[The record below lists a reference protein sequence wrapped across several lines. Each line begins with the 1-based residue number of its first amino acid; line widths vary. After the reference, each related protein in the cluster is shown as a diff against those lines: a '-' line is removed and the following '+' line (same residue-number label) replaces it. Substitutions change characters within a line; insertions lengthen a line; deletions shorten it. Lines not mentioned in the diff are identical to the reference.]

1 MAGENAPEAQQ
12 PGSGENAPE
21 GQQPETGEAQKKKG
35 LSAKRASGRKSRR
48 RSRKA
53 VSSAQQKPLPRI
65 VVAGRVVGLVK
76 GGFEVDT
83 ALGPGLCSSGQIGPN
98 KVRDASSFLGK
109 DLDFEILSVQEGR
122 LRLSH
127 RRVAERES
135 HRHIRALREK
145 IRPGMR
151 LRGRVARLTDFGAFV
166 DLGGVEGLVHVSEI
180 SHRRV
185 EDPADELAVGQDI
198 EVEVL
203 RASRPESQ
211 EASRTKGK
219 GKISLSIKATLAD
232 PWDSIETRFPL
243 WSVADG
249 RIERV
254 TEFGAF
260 VTVAPG
266 VEGLLRDQELP
277 RGALARLAELAGDV
291 RSLACLVVEVDAKKR
306 RLGLAPAPAGLEP
319 GARVEPLRLRN
330 GQIVE
335 GPVESV
341 EPGAVLV
348 RLGPGQLGVI
358 PNAEMGTE
366 RGTDHRTAFPPGT
379 RIEGEVTRIEA
390 GGRRARISRKRA
402 QRKAERAEIE
412 RYARTHSD
420 VGLSTLGDLLKQAEK
435 SGRD

>member
-1 MAGENAPEAQQ
+1 VAGEKAPETQEKE
-12 PGSGENAPE
+12 PGTAP
-21 GQQPETGEAQKKKG
+21 KKRRR
-35 LSAKRASGRKSRR
+35 SSKRASGRRSRR
-48 RSRKA
+48 RSGKA
-53 VSSAQQKPLPRI
+53 VSAGTQEPLPTI

-83 ALGPGLCSSGQIGPN
+83 PLGPGLCSSGQIGPG
-98 KVRDASSFLGK
+98 KLRDASSFLGK
-109 DLDFEILSVQEGR
+109 DLDFEILSAQEGR

-127 RRVAERES
+127 RRVAEREAN
-135 HRHIRALREK
+135 RHVRALRDK

-151 LRGRVARLTDFGAFV
+151 LRGRVVRLTEFGAFV
-166 DLGGVEGLVHVSEI
+166 DLGGVEGMVHVSEI

-185 EDPADELAVGQDI
+185 EDPADELAVGQDV

-203 RASRPESQ
+203 RAPRGDTDGASRP
-211 EASRTKGK
+211 RG
-219 GKISLSIKATLAD
+219 GGRISLSIKATLTD
-232 PWDSIETRFPL
+232 PWDEVEKRFPL
-243 WSVADG
+243 WTVADG

-260 VTVAPG
+260 VEIAPG
-266 VEGLLRDQELP
+266 VEGLLHDQELP
-277 RGALARLAELAGDV
+277 RGALARLAELVGDV
-291 RSLACLVVEVDAKKR
+291 RSLACLVVEVDRKR
-306 RLGLAPAPAGLEP
+306 RRVGLAPAPAGLEA
-319 GARVEPLRLRN
+319 GARIEPLRLRN
-330 GQIVE
+330 GQVVE

-379 RIEGEVTRIEA
+379 RIEAEVTRVEA

-435 SGRD
+435 TSRD